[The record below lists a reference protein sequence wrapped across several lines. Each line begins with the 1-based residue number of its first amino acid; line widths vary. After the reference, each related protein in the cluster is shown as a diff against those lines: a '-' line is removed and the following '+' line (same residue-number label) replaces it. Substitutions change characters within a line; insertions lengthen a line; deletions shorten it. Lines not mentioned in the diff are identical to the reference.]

1 LRSKF
6 DINMFC
12 PNRIYLIA
20 LIFSVTTNIFPQH
33 FENAKAYKK
42 LVTKE
47 RKEKD
52 KEFSEADNS
61 PLDHALKS
69 QFKGLNYYEIS
80 QDWLI
85 TARLE
90 RYENPDTIKMK
101 TTTER
106 LPLYLIYGKAFFK
119 LEGID
124 FNLTIFRNVG
134 LMTKPG
140 YEDYLFVP
148 FRDETSGEGSYGG
161 GRYIDARIIEGD
173 SIVIDFN
180 RSYNPYCV
188 YSKKFSCPIPP
199 SENYLAFPVTAGE
212 KDFLHEFH

>member
-1 LRSKF
+1 
-6 DINMFC
+6 MFY

-20 LIFSVTTNIFPQH
+20 LILFVSTNIFPQQL
-33 FENAKAYKK
+33 ENAKSYTR
-42 LVTKE
+42 LLIKE

-52 KEFSEADNS
+52 KEFSVADNS
-61 PLDHALKS
+61 PLDKTLKS
-69 QFKGLNYYEIS
+69 HFKGLNYYTIS

-90 RYENPDTIKMK
+90 RYNNPDTIRMK

-119 LEGID
+119 LGGID
-124 FNLTIFRNVG
+124 FNLTVFRNVS

-148 FRDETSGEGSYGG
+148 FRDETSGEESYGG
-161 GRYIDARIIEGD
+161 GRYIDARIVDGEN
-173 SIVIDFN
+173 IVIDFN

-199 SENYLAFPVTAGE
+199 TENYLNFPVTAGE